1 MSLVI
6 SILTLCLCVS
16 GFFLFRWYIGRKTAA
31 SELLAD
37 YRAETYRLIAEID
50 SAADRDSLLVEER
63 IKTLKKLLDDT
74 DRRIAVYMRE
84 LQRSRAGEQL
94 YTSLG
99 RGIRAALDSRTEQEL
114 SSAKAPSPKEIVTPQ
129 AELFSAETTPKQ
141 TSPSMKAGDVQEAR
155 ILPRSTATKVAPT
168 KVAGRTRS
176 NTEKEEE
183 ISKKISSP
191 KETAASVKAAT
202 SQKTNESNGAGEAAA
217 KRKPKKGKLKTQIAE
232 LSAQGLPPAKIASRL
247 KLSLAEVDL
256 ALNLLQIPKDTPTG
270 SRP

>member
-1 MSLVI
+1 MTTSLII
-6 SILTLCLCVS
+6 SIITLCLCVS
-16 GFFLFRWYIGRKTAA
+16 GFFFFRWYIGRKTAA

-50 SAADRDSLLVEER
+50 AAADRDSLLVEER
-63 IKTLKKLLDDT
+63 IKTLKKVLDDT
-74 DRRIAVYMRE
+74 DRRIAVYMKE

-99 RGIRAALDSRTEQEL
+99 RGIRAALDSRPEQDLFPEEP
-114 SSAKAPSPKEIVTPQ
+114 APTPQ
-129 AELFSAETTPKQ
+129 ET
-141 TSPSMKAGDVQEAR
+141 
-155 ILPRSTATKVAPT
+155 
-168 KVAGRTRS
+168 RTRRKAVLWDS
-176 NTEKEEE
+176 TEKKEEE
-183 ISKKISSP
+183 KLVKEMSSP
-191 KETAASVKAAT
+191 KESAPVKAT
-202 SQKTNESNGAGEAAA
+202 TPQKITENNGSGETAG
-217 KRKPKKGKLKTQIAE
+217 KRKPKKAKLKTQIAE

>member
-1 MSLVI
+1 MIPSLVI
-6 SILTLCLCVS
+6 SIISLCLCVS
-16 GFFLFRWYIGRKTAA
+16 GFFFFRWYIARKTAA

-74 DRRIAVYMRE
+74 DRRIGVYMRE

-99 RGIRAALDSRTEQEL
+99 RGIRAALDCRPEQE
-114 SSAKAPSPKEIVTPQ
+114 TQ
-129 AELFSAETTPKQ
+129 AELFSTETAPKQ
-141 TSPSMKAGDVQEAR
+141 TP
-155 ILPRSTATKVAPT
+155 I
-168 KVAGRTRS
+168 
-176 NTEKEEE
+176 
-183 ISKKISSP
+183 P
-191 KETAASVKAAT
+191 KETPTPKEIPTPKKTPASVKAAT
-202 SQKTNESNGAGEAAA
+202 SQKEATSHKTTESNGAGDTAG
-217 KRKPKKGKLKTQIAE
+217 KRKPKKAKLKTQIAE
-232 LSAQGLPPAKIASRL
+232 LSAQGIPPAKIASRL

-270 SRP
+270 SPL